1 MAKNEEKKATSGN
14 QVDTS
19 QGTFGPGEGEGA
31 ADAYPD
37 AASAVSRDAK
47 DYVLVEKIVGDGLR
61 IEEQVLKSD
70 LENDEA
76 YQGLSLESDNVKEA
90 HPAANRPTSDLTE
103 EEAKAEGR
111 EVGNG

>member
-1 MAKNEEKKATSGN
+1 MAKNEGNAEKKY
-14 QVDTS
+14 
-19 QGTFGPGEGEGA
+19 GA
-31 ADAYPD
+31 PADALASDVYP
-37 AASAVSRDAK
+37 ASPGPSPDAK
-47 DYVLVEKIVGDGLR
+47 DYVLVTRYHGDGLR

-76 YQGLSLESDNVKEA
+76 YSDVSLESDNVVEA

-111 EVGNG
+111 QIGQG